1 MNNGQRSH
9 SWKREHILKLGNP
22 KGRQL
27 RLGGRARRYPYTHHT
42 LYPMGQV
49 PWCSSPFVQQMEPTA
64 QSQLDTAQALERRV
78 FQLQGRPVRWSDRS
92 SIRKENR
99 GLFFLLGS
107 LEVSPPTYLTLI
119 SLPTASKVRAR
130 GRTLPCSRLL
140 PSSSVLPSQRQLGR
154 RVGAAERAGQ
164 EGREKGFSKLGK
176 KESAKDLTPNLSLF
190 KNKRFS
196 PKVKE

>member
-1 MNNGQRSH
+1 
-9 SWKREHILKLGNP
+9 
-22 KGRQL
+22 
-27 RLGGRARRYPYTHHT
+27 
-42 LYPMGQV
+42 MGQV

-92 SIRKENR
+92 SIRKENL

-140 PSSSVLPSQRQLGR
+140 PSSSVSSFPE
-154 RVGAAERAGQ
+154 AAWQ
-164 EGREKGFSKLGK
+164 EGGGCREGRARRQGERILQVGK
-176 KESAKDLTPNLSLF
+176 EGKCQGPNTKF
-190 KNKRFS
+190 ITF
-196 PKVKE
+196 